1 MNHTVRFTIDESTW
15 KQLDDYAYAKGH
27 KNISGMCA
35 FALLQCMER
44 NRLTEAQKT
53 RITQRGVKEG

>member
-1 MNHTVRFTIDESTW
+1 MSHTVRFTIDDITW
-15 KQLDDYAYAKGH
+15 KQLDDYAYGKGH

-44 NRLTEAQKT
+44 NRLTVAQNARVIERAAKA
-53 RITQRGVKEG
+53 